1 MLNKLVFTGKTIVD
15 SQLFGGVK
23 YSHSCNADT
32 DLTVGTTA
40 CAEVSFTTNAL
51 QPDSLNSSFTYNV
64 KFNGNSNYNTV
75 GVFNIKEVT
84 KSTHGKYDVKAY
96 DNISKFD
103 IIVDSWIDSL
113 TFPIT
118 LKDMFT
124 SLCTYCGCT
133 AGSTTFT
140 NYSMKVNDNFTGI
153 NITGR
158 TVLGYIAQCAGGFAK
173 ANANG
178 SIAITKFTT
187 SSTTLDRTKYKSF
200 WYADY
205 NAPVIDKVWVGQED
219 GDTGVTSGTG
229 NNVLNIESN
238 PLLFAN
244 SASEIQTYVNN
255 IYNVVKAYNYT
266 PCKIELIKD
275 FGIDAGSIITVNG
288 ITTMIMSKSW
298 DNSGVRMESTG
309 NATREIASSQNSEI
323 LALRGKTN
331 VLTRTLEETT
341 NKMTSIE
348 TNVNAEINGVKTEL
362 TTVKTDV
369 SEVKQTANSLSST
382 VSSVQQD
389 LNDYKSGTDTKLSN
403 MESKIEQQADS
414 ITTTVTNNVN
424 TYVDGK
430 FTGVNQEITQIKQD
444 ATSLTSTVQGLSGDV
459 NTVKQSLEGV
469 VYSSSL
475 ADGTTTINGG
485 CIKTGTI
492 SADRINMT
500 GAISWGDLDSNL
512 QTTINDAGGSGGLTE
527 EEVTTLITDQ
537 LVSSPTIAGGK
548 FTDLNKKNYI
558 KMGSSSDNSVGYLN
572 HYFTPYSTSDPICVM
587 GYQKGTLPNWV
598 LAPYNVPVLS
608 FARQSSTSGLTAA
621 MGNWDFSSATVTGLN
636 LSGEVTV
643 KAVWGA

>member
-1 MLNKLVFTGKTIVD
+1 MLNKLIFTGKTIVD

-51 QPDSLNSSFTYNV
+51 QPDSLNSSFTYYA
-64 KFNGNSNYNTV
+64 KFNGNTTYTTV
-75 GVFNIKEVT
+75 GVFNIKEIT
-84 KSTHGKYDVKAY
+84 KSTHGKYEVKAY

-118 LKDMFT
+118 LGNMFN

-133 AGSTTFT
+133 AYSTSFT
-140 NYSMKVNDNFTGI
+140 NSTMKVNDNFTGI

-158 TVLGYIAQCAGGFAK
+158 AVLGYIAQCAGGFAK
-173 ANANG
+173 AYTNG
-178 SIAITKFTT
+178 KIQITKFTT
-187 SSTTLDRTKYKSF
+187 KSITLDNTKYKTF

-205 NAPVIDKVWVGQED
+205 SAPVIDKVWVGQED

-229 NNVLNIESN
+229 NNVLSIESN
-238 PLLFAN
+238 PLLFADST
-244 SASEIQTYVNN
+244 SAIQPYVNT
-255 IYNVVKAYNYT
+255 IFNVVKTYNYT
-266 PCKIELIKD
+266 PCKIDLIKD
-275 FGIDAGSIITVNG
+275 FGINVGDIITVNG
-288 ITTMIMSKSW
+288 ITTMIMNKSW
-298 DNSGVRMESTG
+298 DSSGVKMESTG

-348 TNVNAEINGVKTEL
+348 TDMG
-362 TTVKTDV
+362 TVKSDV
-369 SEVKQTANSLSST
+369 SEVKQTASSLTST

-389 LNDYKSGTDTKLSN
+389 LSSYKNKTDQKISSV
-403 MESKIEQQADS
+403 ESKIDQQADS

-444 ATSLTSTVQGLSGDV
+444 ATSISSTVQGLSGDV
-459 NTVKQSLEGV
+459 NEVKQSLNGV

-492 SADRINMT
+492 NADRINMT
-500 GAISWGDLDSNL
+500 GAISWGDLDNNL
-512 QTTINDAGGSGGLTE
+512 QTTINNAGGSGGLDE
-527 EEVTTLITDQ
+527 NEVNTLITDK
-537 LVSSPTIAGGK
+537 LVASPTIAGGK
-548 FTDLNKKNYI
+548 FADLNQKNYL
-558 KMGSSSDNSVGYLN
+558 KMGSSSNNSVGYLN
-572 HYFTPYSTSDPICVM
+572 HYFTPYSTSEPVCVM
-587 GYQKGTLPNWV
+587 GYQRGNLPNWI
-598 LAPYNVPVLS
+598 LAPYNVPILG
-608 FARQSSTSGLTAA
+608 FARQSSTAGVTAP
-621 MGNWDFSSATVTGLN
+621 MGTWDFSGTTVKGLN

>member
-1 MLNKLVFTGKTIVD
+1 MLNKLIFTGKTIVD

-51 QPDSLNSSFTYNV
+51 QPDSLNSSFTYYA
-64 KFNGNSNYNTV
+64 KFNGNTTYTTV
-75 GVFNIKEVT
+75 GVFNIKEIT
-84 KSTHGKYDVKAY
+84 KSTHGKYEVKAY

-118 LKDMFT
+118 LGDMFN

-133 AGSTTFT
+133 AYSTSFT
-140 NYSMKVNDNFTGI
+140 NSTMKVNDNFTGI

-158 TVLGYIAQCAGGFAK
+158 AVLGYIAQCAGGFAK
-173 ANANG
+173 AYTNG
-178 SIAITKFTT
+178 KIQITKFTT
-187 SSTTLDRTKYKSF
+187 KSITLDNTKYKTF

-205 NAPVIDKVWVGQED
+205 SAPVIDKVWVGQED

-229 NNVLNIESN
+229 KNVLNIESN
-238 PLLFAN
+238 PLLFADST
-244 SASEIQTYVNN
+244 SAIQPYVNT
-255 IYNVVKAYNYT
+255 IFNVVKTYNYT
-266 PCKIELIKD
+266 PCKIDLIKD
-275 FGIDAGSIITVNG
+275 FGINVGDIITVNG

-298 DNSGVRMESTG
+298 DSSGVKMESTG

-348 TNVNAEINGVKTEL
+348 TDMG
-362 TTVKTDV
+362 TVKSDV
-369 SEVKQTANSLSST
+369 SEVKQTASSLTST

-389 LNDYKSGTDTKLSN
+389 LSSYKNKTDQKISSV
-403 MESKIEQQADS
+403 ESKIDQQADS

-444 ATSLTSTVQGLSGDV
+444 ATSISSTVQGLSGDV
-459 NTVKQSLEGV
+459 NEVKQSLNGV

-492 SADRINMT
+492 NAERINMT
-500 GAISWGDLDSNL
+500 GAISWGDLDNNL
-512 QTTINDAGGSGGLTE
+512 QTTINNAGGSGGLDE
-527 EEVTTLITDQ
+527 SEVNTLITDK
-537 LVSSPTIAGGK
+537 LVASPTIAGGK
-548 FTDLNKKNYI
+548 FADLNQKNYL
-558 KMGSSSDNSVGYLN
+558 KMGSSSNNSVGYLN
-572 HYFTPYSTSDPICVM
+572 HYFTPYSTSEPVCVM
-587 GYQKGTLPNWV
+587 GYQRGNLPNWI
-598 LAPYNVPVLS
+598 LAPYNVPILG
-608 FARQSSTSGLTAA
+608 FARQSSTAGVTAP
-621 MGNWDFSSATVTGLN
+621 MGTWDFSGTTVKGLN

>member
-51 QPDSLNSSFTYNV
+51 QNDSLNTSFTYQV
-64 KFNGNSNYNTV
+64 KFNGNSTYTTV

-84 KSTHGKYDVKAY
+84 KSTHGKYEVKAY

-118 LKDMFT
+118 LKDMFI

-133 AGSTTFT
+133 AGTTVFT
-140 NYSMKVNDNFTGI
+140 NYLMEVNNNFTGT

-158 TVLGYIAQCAGGFAK
+158 TVLGYIAQCAAGFIK
-173 ANANG
+173 ANYDG
-178 SIAITKFTT
+178 KIYISRFST
-187 SSTTLDRTKYKSF
+187 SSKTLDNTMYKSF

-205 NAPVIDKVWVGQED
+205 SAPVIDKVWVGQED
-219 GDTGVTSGTG
+219 GDVGVTSGTG
-229 NNVLNIESN
+229 SNVLNIESN
-238 PLLFAN
+238 PLLFTD
-244 SASEIQTYVNN
+244 SASEIQTYVNA
-255 IYNVVKAYNYT
+255 IYRMVNAYNYT
-266 PCKIELIKD
+266 PCKLELIKD
-275 FGIDAGSIITVNG
+275 FNINVGDIITVNG
-288 ITTMIMSKSW
+288 ITTMIMNKSW
-298 DNSGVRMESTG
+298 DNTGVKLESTG

-348 TNVNAEINGVKTEL
+348 TNVNAEINGVKTEM
-362 TTVKTDV
+362 TTVKSDV
-369 SEVKQTANSLSST
+369 SEVKQTANSLTST

-389 LNDYKSGTDTKLSN
+389 LSSYKNKTDQKISSV
-403 MESKIEQQADS
+403 ESKVEQQADS

-424 TYVDGK
+424 NYVDGK
-430 FTGVNQEITQIKQD
+430 FTGVNQEITQIKQN
-444 ATSLTSTVQGLSGDV
+444 ATSISSTVQGLSGDV
-459 NTVKQSLEGV
+459 NEVKQSLEGV

-492 SADRINMT
+492 NADRINMT
-500 GAISWGDLDSNL
+500 GAISWGDLDNNL
-512 QTTINDAGGSGGLTE
+512 QSTINEAGGSGGLDE
-527 EEVTTLITDQ
+527 SEVNTLITDK
-537 LVSSPTIAGGK
+537 LVSSPNIQGANYWSEDRNTHMDLLDATSVSSGIGGGIEVTGGSTQIFK
-548 FTDLNKKNYI
+548 AWRSATLNVTL
-558 KMGSSSDNSVGYLN
+558 SSYGTNFLQI
-572 HYFTPYSTSDPICVM
+572 TS
-587 GYQKGTLPNWV
+587 KGD
-598 LAPYNVPVLS
+598 
-608 FARQSSTSGLTAA
+608 ARPLGD
-621 MGNWDFSSATVTGLN
+621 WDFSSATVTGLDGLGGN
-636 LSGEVTV
+636 ITV

>member
-1 MLNKLVFTGKTIVD
+1 MLNKLIFTGKTIVD

-51 QPDSLNSSFTYNV
+51 QPDSLNSSFTYYA
-64 KFNGNSNYNTV
+64 KFNGNTTYTTV
-75 GVFNIKEVT
+75 GVFNIKEIT
-84 KSTHGKYDVKAY
+84 KSTHGKYEVKAY

-118 LKDMFT
+118 LGNMFN

-133 AGSTTFT
+133 AYSTSFT
-140 NYSMKVNDNFTGI
+140 NSTMKVNDNFTGI

-158 TVLGYIAQCAGGFAK
+158 AVLGYIAQCAGGFAK
-173 ANANG
+173 AYTNG
-178 SIAITKFTT
+178 KIQITKFTT
-187 SSTTLDRTKYKSF
+187 KSITLDNTKYKTF

-205 NAPVIDKVWVGQED
+205 SAPVIDKVWVGQED
-219 GDTGVTSGTG
+219 GDVGVTSGTG

-238 PLLFAN
+238 PLLFADST
-244 SASEIQTYVNN
+244 SAIQPYVNT
-255 IYNVVKAYNYT
+255 IFNVVKTYNYT
-266 PCKIELIKD
+266 PCKIDLIKD
-275 FGIDAGSIITVNG
+275 FGINVGDIITVNG
-288 ITTMIMSKSW
+288 ITTMIMNKSW
-298 DNSGVRMESTG
+298 DSSGVKMESTG

-348 TNVNAEINGVKTEL
+348 TDMG
-362 TTVKTDV
+362 TVKSDV
-369 SEVKQTANSLSST
+369 SEVKQTASSLTST

-389 LNDYKSGTDTKLSN
+389 LSSYKNKTDQKISSV
-403 MESKIEQQADS
+403 ESKVDQQADS

-444 ATSLTSTVQGLSGDV
+444 ATSISSTVQGLSGDV
-459 NTVKQSLEGV
+459 NEVKQSLNGV

-492 SADRINMT
+492 NADRINMT
-500 GAISWGDLDSNL
+500 GAISWGDLDNNL
-512 QTTINDAGGSGGLTE
+512 QTTINEAGGSGGLDE
-527 EEVTTLITDQ
+527 NEVNTLITDE
-537 LVSSPTIAGGK
+537 LVASPTIAGGK
-548 FTDLNKKNYI
+548 FADLNQKNYL
-558 KMGSSSDNSVGYLN
+558 KMGSSSNNSVGYLN
-572 HYFTPYSTSDPICVM
+572 HYFTPYSTSEPVCVM
-587 GYQKGTLPNWV
+587 GYQRGNLPNWI
-598 LAPYNVPVLS
+598 LAPYNVPILG
-608 FARQSSTSGLTAA
+608 FARQSSTAGVTAP
-621 MGNWDFSSATVTGLN
+621 MGTWDFSGTTVKGLN

>member
-1 MLNKLVFTGKTIVD
+1 MLNKLIFTEKTIVD

-51 QPDSLNSSFTYNV
+51 QPDSLNTSFTYNV

-75 GVFNIKEVT
+75 GVFNINEVT

-187 SSTTLDRTKYKSF
+187 SSTTLDRTKYKTF

-205 NAPVIDKVWVGQED
+205 SAPVIDKVWVGQED
-219 GDTGVTSGTG
+219 GDIGVTSGTG
-229 NNVLNIESN
+229 SNVLNIESN

-275 FGIDAGSIITVNG
+275 FGIDVGSIITVNG

-298 DNSGVRMESTG
+298 DNSGVNMESTG
-309 NATREIASSQNSEI
+309 NATREINSSQNSEI

-348 TNVNAEINGVKTEL
+348 TDMG
-362 TTVKTDV
+362 TVKSDV
-369 SEVKQTANSLSST
+369 SEVKQTANSLTST

-389 LNDYKSGTDTKLSN
+389 LNSYKNKTDQKISSV
-403 MESKIEQQADS
+403 ESKVDQQADS

-424 TYVDGK
+424 SYVDGK

-444 ATSLTSTVQGLSGDV
+444 TTSITSTVQGLSGDV
-459 NTVKQSLEGV
+459 NEVKQSLNGV

-500 GAISWGDLDSNL
+500 GAITWSDLSTSVKN
-512 QTTINDAGGSGGLTE
+512 TINNAGGLDES
-527 EEVTTLITDQ
+527 EVTTLITDQ
-537 LVSSPTIAGGK
+537 LVSSPNIQGANYWSEDRNTHMDLLDATSVSSGIGGGIEVTGGSTQIFKAWRSATLNVTLSSYGTDFLQIAS
-548 FTDLNKKNYI
+548 T
-558 KMGSSSDNSVGYLN
+558 GSVRPLGD
-572 HYFTPYSTSDPICVM
+572 
-587 GYQKGTLPNWV
+587 
-598 LAPYNVPVLS
+598 
-608 FARQSSTSGLTAA
+608 
-621 MGNWDFSSATVTGLN
+621 WDFSSATVTGLN

>member
-51 QPDSLNSSFTYNV
+51 QPDSLNSSFTYQV
-64 KFNGNSNYNTV
+64 KFNGNSTYTTA

-118 LKDMFT
+118 LKDMFS

-133 AGSTTFT
+133 AYSTSFT
-140 NYSMKVNDNFTGI
+140 NSTMKVNDNFTGI

-158 TVLGYIAQCAGGFAK
+158 AVLGYIAQCAGGFAK

-205 NAPVIDKVWVGQED
+205 KAPVIDKVWVGQED
-219 GDTGVTSGTG
+219 GDVGVTSGTG
-229 NNVLNIESN
+229 SNVLNIESN
-238 PLLFAN
+238 PLLFTDKT
-244 SASEIQTYVNN
+244 SAIQPYVNT
-255 IYNVVKAYNYT
+255 IFNVVKAYNYT

-275 FGIDAGSIITVNG
+275 FGINVGSIITVNG
-288 ITTMIMSKSW
+288 ITTMIMNKSW
-298 DNSGVRMESTG
+298 DNTGVKLESTG

-348 TNVNAEINGVKTEL
+348 TDMG
-362 TTVKTDV
+362 TVKSDV
-369 SEVKQTANSLSST
+369 SEVKQTASSLTST

-389 LNDYKSGTDTKLSN
+389 LNSYKNKTDQKISSV
-403 MESKIEQQADS
+403 ESKIDQQADS

-444 ATSLTSTVQGLSGDV
+444 ATSISSTVQGLSGDV
-459 NTVKQSLEGV
+459 NTVKQSLNGV

-492 SADRINMT
+492 NADRINMT

-512 QTTINDAGGSGGLTE
+512 QTTINEAGGSGGLDE
-527 EEVTTLITDQ
+527 SEVNTLITDK
-537 LVSSPTIAGGK
+537 LVASPTIAGGK
-548 FTDLNKKNYI
+548 FADLNQKNYL
-558 KMGSSSDNSVGYLN
+558 KMGSSSNNSVGYLN
-572 HYFTPYSTSDPICVM
+572 HYFTPYSTSEPVCVM
-587 GYQKGTLPNWV
+587 GYQRGNLPNWI
-598 LAPYNVPVLS
+598 LAPYNVPILG
-608 FARQSSTSGLTAA
+608 FARQSSTAGTTAP
-621 MGNWDFSSATVTGLN
+621 MGTWDFSGATVKGLN
-636 LSGEVTV
+636 TSGEITV

>member
-32 DLTVGTTA
+32 DLSVGTTA

-51 QPDSLNSSFTYNV
+51 QPDSLNSSFTYYA
-64 KFNGNSNYNTV
+64 KFNGNTTYTTV
-75 GVFNIKEVT
+75 GVFNIKEIT
-84 KSTHGKYDVKAY
+84 KSTHGKYEVKAY

-118 LKDMFT
+118 LGNMFS

-133 AGSTTFT
+133 AYSTSFT
-140 NYSMKVNDNFTGI
+140 NSSMKVKDNFTGI

-158 TVLGYIAQCAGGFAK
+158 AVLGYIAQCAGGFAK
-173 ANANG
+173 AYNNG
-178 SIAITKFTT
+178 KIQITKFTT
-187 SSTTLDRTKYKSF
+187 KSITLDNTKYKTF

-205 NAPVIDKVWVGQED
+205 SAPVIDKVWVGQED

-229 NNVLNIESN
+229 NNVLSIESN
-238 PLLFAN
+238 PLLFADST
-244 SASEIQTYVNN
+244 SAIQPYVNT
-255 IYNVVKAYNYT
+255 IFNVVKTYNYT
-266 PCKIELIKD
+266 PCKIDLIKD
-275 FGIDAGSIITVNG
+275 FGINVGDIITVNG

-298 DNSGVRMESTG
+298 DSSGVKMESTG

-348 TNVNAEINGVKTEL
+348 TDMG
-362 TTVKTDV
+362 TVKSDV
-369 SEVKQTANSLSST
+369 SEVKQTASSLTST

-389 LNDYKSGTDTKLSN
+389 LSSYKNKTDQKISSV
-403 MESKIEQQADS
+403 ESKIDQQADS

-444 ATSLTSTVQGLSGDV
+444 ATSISSTVQGLSGDV
-459 NTVKQSLEGV
+459 NEVKQSLNGV

-492 SADRINMT
+492 NAERINMT

-512 QTTINDAGGSGGLTE
+512 QTTINNAGGSGGLDE
-527 EEVTTLITDQ
+527 NEVNTLITDK
-537 LVSSPTIAGGK
+537 LVASPTIAGGK
-548 FTDLNKKNYI
+548 FADLNQKNYL
-558 KMGSSSDNSVGYLN
+558 KMGSSSNNSVGYLN
-572 HYFTPYSTSDPICVM
+572 HYFTPYSTSEPVCVM
-587 GYQKGTLPNWV
+587 GYQRGNLPNWI
-598 LAPYNVPVLS
+598 LAPYNVPILG
-608 FARQSSTSGLTAA
+608 FARQSSTAGVTAP
-621 MGNWDFSSATVTGLN
+621 MGTWDFSGTTVKGLN

>member
-1 MLNKLVFTGKTIVD
+1 MLNKLIFTGKTIVD

-51 QPDSLNSSFTYNV
+51 QPDSLNSSFTYYA
-64 KFNGNSNYNTV
+64 KFNGNTTYTTV
-75 GVFNIKEVT
+75 GVFNIKEIT
-84 KSTHGKYDVKAY
+84 KSTHGKYEVKAY

-103 IIVDSWIDSL
+103 IIVDSWINSL

-118 LKDMFT
+118 LGNMFN

-133 AGSTTFT
+133 AYSTSFT
-140 NYSMKVNDNFTGI
+140 NSSMKVKDNFTGI

-158 TVLGYIAQCAGGFAK
+158 AVLGYIAQCAGGFAK
-173 ANANG
+173 AYNNG
-178 SIAITKFTT
+178 KIQITKFTT
-187 SSTTLDRTKYKSF
+187 KSITLDNTKYKTF

-205 NAPVIDKVWVGQED
+205 SAPVIDKVWVGQED

-229 NNVLNIESN
+229 SNVLNIESN
-238 PLLFAN
+238 PLLFADST
-244 SASEIQTYVNN
+244 SAIQPYVNT
-255 IYNVVKAYNYT
+255 IFNVVKTYNYT
-266 PCKIELIKD
+266 PCKIDLIKD
-275 FGIDAGSIITVNG
+275 FGINVGDIITVNG

-298 DNSGVRMESTG
+298 DSSGVKMESTG

-348 TNVNAEINGVKTEL
+348 TDMG
-362 TTVKTDV
+362 TVKSDV
-369 SEVKQTANSLSST
+369 SEVKQTASSLTST

-389 LNDYKSGTDTKLSN
+389 LNSYKNKTDQKISSV
-403 MESKIEQQADS
+403 ESKIDQQADS

-444 ATSLTSTVQGLSGDV
+444 ATSISSTVQGLSGDV

-527 EEVTTLITDQ
+527 EEVTTLITD
-537 LVSSPTIAGGK
+537 
-548 FTDLNKKNYI
+548 
-558 KMGSSSDNSVGYLN
+558 
-572 HYFTPYSTSDPICVM
+572 
-587 GYQKGTLPNWV
+587 
-598 LAPYNVPVLS
+598 
-608 FARQSSTSGLTAA
+608 
-621 MGNWDFSSATVTGLN
+621 
-636 LSGEVTV
+636 
-643 KAVWGA
+643 

>member
-1 MLNKLVFTGKTIVD
+1 MLNKLIFTGKTIVD

-51 QPDSLNSSFTYNV
+51 QPDSLNSSFTYYA
-64 KFNGNSNYNTV
+64 KFNGNTTYTTV
-75 GVFNIKEVT
+75 GVFNIKEIT
-84 KSTHGKYDVKAY
+84 KSTHGKYEVKAY

-118 LKDMFT
+118 LGNMFN

-133 AGSTTFT
+133 AYSTSFT
-140 NYSMKVNDNFTGI
+140 NSTMKVNDNFTGI

-158 TVLGYIAQCAGGFAK
+158 AVLGYIAQCAGGFAK
-173 ANANG
+173 AYTNG
-178 SIAITKFTT
+178 KIQITKFTT
-187 SSTTLDRTKYKSF
+187 KSITLDNTKYKTF

-205 NAPVIDKVWVGQED
+205 SAPVIDKVWVGQED

-229 NNVLNIESN
+229 NNVLSIESN
-238 PLLFAN
+238 PLLFADST
-244 SASEIQTYVNN
+244 SAIQPYVNT
-255 IYNVVKAYNYT
+255 IFNVVKTYNYT
-266 PCKIELIKD
+266 PCKIDLIKD
-275 FGIDAGSIITVNG
+275 FGINVGDIITVNG

-298 DNSGVRMESTG
+298 DSSGVKMESTG

-348 TNVNAEINGVKTEL
+348 TDMG
-362 TTVKTDV
+362 TVKSDV
-369 SEVKQTANSLSST
+369 SEVKQTASSLTST

-389 LNDYKSGTDTKLSN
+389 LSSYKNKTDQKISSV
-403 MESKIEQQADS
+403 ESKIDQQADS

-444 ATSLTSTVQGLSGDV
+444 ATSISSTVQGLSGDV
-459 NTVKQSLEGV
+459 NEVKQSLNGV

-492 SADRINMT
+492 NADRINMT
-500 GAISWGDLDSNL
+500 GAISWGDLDNNL
-512 QTTINDAGGSGGLTE
+512 QTTINEAGGSGGLDE
-527 EEVTTLITDQ
+527 NEVNTLITDK
-537 LVSSPTIAGGK
+537 LVASPTIAGGK
-548 FTDLNKKNYI
+548 FADLNQKNYL
-558 KMGSSSDNSVGYLN
+558 KMGSSSNNSVGYLN
-572 HYFTPYSTSDPICVM
+572 HYFTPYSTSEPVCVM
-587 GYQKGTLPNWV
+587 GYQKGNLPNWI
-598 LAPYNVPVLS
+598 LAPYNVPILG
-608 FARQSSTSGLTAA
+608 FARQSSTAGVTAP
-621 MGNWDFSSATVTGLN
+621 MGTWDFSGTTVKGLN

>member
-32 DLTVGTTA
+32 DLSVGTTA

-51 QPDSLNSSFTYNV
+51 QPDSLNSSFTYYA
-64 KFNGNSNYNTV
+64 KFNGNTTYTTV
-75 GVFNIKEVT
+75 GVFNIKEIT
-84 KSTHGKYDVKAY
+84 KSTHGKYEVKAY

-118 LKDMFT
+118 LGNMFN

-133 AGSTTFT
+133 AYSTSFT
-140 NYSMKVNDNFTGI
+140 NSTMKVNDNFTGI

-158 TVLGYIAQCAGGFAK
+158 AVLGYIAQCAGGFAK
-173 ANANG
+173 AYNNG
-178 SIAITKFTT
+178 KIQITKFTT
-187 SSTTLDRTKYKSF
+187 KSITLDNTKYKTF

-205 NAPVIDKVWVGQED
+205 SAPVIDKVWVGQED

-229 NNVLNIESN
+229 NNVLSIESN
-238 PLLFAN
+238 PLLFTDST
-244 SASEIQTYVNN
+244 SAIQPYVNT
-255 IYNVVKAYNYT
+255 IFNVVKTYNYT
-266 PCKIELIKD
+266 PCKIDLIKD
-275 FGIDAGSIITVNG
+275 FGINVGDIITVNG
-288 ITTMIMSKSW
+288 ITTMIMNKSW
-298 DNSGVRMESTG
+298 DNTGVKLESTG

-348 TNVNAEINGVKTEL
+348 TDMG
-362 TTVKTDV
+362 TVKSDV
-369 SEVKQTANSLSST
+369 SEVKQTASSLTST

-389 LNDYKSGTDTKLSN
+389 LSSYKNKTDQKISSV
-403 MESKIEQQADS
+403 ESKIDQQADS

-444 ATSLTSTVQGLSGDV
+444 ATSISSTVQGLSGDV
-459 NTVKQSLEGV
+459 NEVKQSLNGV

-492 SADRINMT
+492 NAERINMT
-500 GAISWGDLDSNL
+500 GAISWGDLDNNL
-512 QTTINDAGGSGGLTE
+512 QTTINNAGGSGGLDE
-527 EEVTTLITDQ
+527 NEVNTLITDK
-537 LVSSPTIAGGK
+537 LVASPTIAGGK
-548 FTDLNKKNYI
+548 FADLNQKNYL
-558 KMGSSSDNSVGYLN
+558 KMGSSSNNSVGYLN
-572 HYFTPYSTSDPICVM
+572 HYFTPYSTSEPVCVM
-587 GYQKGTLPNWV
+587 GYQKGNLPNWI
-598 LAPYNVPVLS
+598 LAPYNVPILG
-608 FARQSSTSGLTAA
+608 FARQSSTAGVTAP
-621 MGNWDFSSATVTGLN
+621 MGTWDFSGTTVKGLN

>member
-51 QPDSLNSSFTYNV
+51 QPDSLNSSFTYQV
-64 KFNGNSNYNTV
+64 KFNGNSTYTTA

-118 LKDMFT
+118 LKDMFS

-133 AGSTTFT
+133 AYSTSFT
-140 NYSMKVNDNFTGI
+140 NSTMKVNDNFTGI

-158 TVLGYIAQCAGGFAK
+158 AVLGYIAQCAGGFAK

-205 NAPVIDKVWVGQED
+205 KAPVIDKVWVGQED
-219 GDTGVTSGTG
+219 GDVGVTSGTG
-229 NNVLNIESN
+229 SNVLNIESN
-238 PLLFAN
+238 PLLFTDKT
-244 SASEIQTYVNN
+244 SAIQPYVNT
-255 IYNVVKAYNYT
+255 IFNVVKAYNYT

-275 FGIDAGSIITVNG
+275 FGINVGSIITVNG
-288 ITTMIMSKSW
+288 ITTMIMNKSW
-298 DNSGVRMESTG
+298 DSTGVKLESTG

-348 TNVNAEINGVKTEL
+348 TDMG
-362 TTVKTDV
+362 TVKSDV
-369 SEVKQTANSLSST
+369 SEVKQTASSLTST

-389 LNDYKSGTDTKLSN
+389 LNSYKNKTDQKISSV
-403 MESKIEQQADS
+403 ESKIDQQADS

-459 NTVKQSLEGV
+459 NTVKQSLNGV

-492 SADRINMT
+492 NADRINMT
-500 GAISWGDLDSNL
+500 GAISWGDLDNNL
-512 QTTINDAGGSGGLTE
+512 QTTINEAGGSGGLDE
-527 EEVTTLITDQ
+527 SEVNTLITDK
-537 LVSSPTIAGGK
+537 LVASPTIAGGK
-548 FTDLNKKNYI
+548 FADLNQKNYL
-558 KMGSSSDNSVGYLN
+558 KMGSSSNNSVGYLN
-572 HYFTPYSTSDPICVM
+572 HYFTPYSTSEPVCVM
-587 GYQKGTLPNWV
+587 GYQRGNLPNWI
-598 LAPYNVPVLS
+598 LAPYNVPILG
-608 FARQSSTSGLTAA
+608 FARQSSTAGTTAP
-621 MGNWDFSSATVTGLN
+621 MGTWDFSGATVKGLN
-636 LSGEVTV
+636 TSGEITV

>member
-32 DLTVGTTA
+32 DLSVGTTA

-51 QPDSLNSSFTYNV
+51 QPDSLNSSFTYYV
-64 KFNGNSNYNTV
+64 KFNGNTTYTTV
-75 GVFNIKEVT
+75 GVFNIKEIT
-84 KSTHGKYDVKAY
+84 KSTHGKYEVKAY

-118 LKDMFT
+118 LGNMFS

-133 AGSTTFT
+133 AYSTSFT
-140 NYSMKVNDNFTGI
+140 NSSMKVKDNFTGI

-158 TVLGYIAQCAGGFAK
+158 AVLGYIAQCAGGFAK
-173 ANANG
+173 AYNNG
-178 SIAITKFTT
+178 KIQITKFTT
-187 SSTTLDRTKYKSF
+187 KSITLDNTKYKTF

-205 NAPVIDKVWVGQED
+205 SAPVIDKVWVGQED

-229 NNVLNIESN
+229 NNVLSIESN
-238 PLLFAN
+238 PLLFADST
-244 SASEIQTYVNN
+244 SAIQPYVNT
-255 IYNVVKAYNYT
+255 IFNVVKTYNYT
-266 PCKIELIKD
+266 PCKIDLIKD
-275 FGIDAGSIITVNG
+275 FGINVGDIITVNG

-298 DNSGVRMESTG
+298 DSSGVKMESTG

-348 TNVNAEINGVKTEL
+348 TDMG
-362 TTVKTDV
+362 TVKSDV
-369 SEVKQTANSLSST
+369 SEVKQTASSLTST

-389 LNDYKSGTDTKLSN
+389 LSSYKNKTDQKISSV
-403 MESKIEQQADS
+403 ESKIDQQADS

-444 ATSLTSTVQGLSGDV
+444 ATSISSTVQGLSGDV
-459 NTVKQSLEGV
+459 NEVKQSLNGV

-492 SADRINMT
+492 NAERINMT

-512 QTTINDAGGSGGLTE
+512 QTTINNAGGSGGLDE
-527 EEVTTLITDQ
+527 NEVNTLITDK
-537 LVSSPTIAGGK
+537 LVASPTIAGGK
-548 FTDLNKKNYI
+548 FADLNQKNYL
-558 KMGSSSDNSVGYLN
+558 KMGSSSNNSVGYLN
-572 HYFTPYSTSDPICVM
+572 HYFTPYSTSEPVCVM
-587 GYQKGTLPNWV
+587 GYQRGNLPNWI
-598 LAPYNVPVLS
+598 LAPYNVPILG
-608 FARQSSTSGLTAA
+608 FARQSSTAGVTAP
-621 MGNWDFSSATVTGLN
+621 MGTWDFSGTTVKGLN

>member
-32 DLTVGTTA
+32 DLSVGTTA

-51 QPDSLNSSFTYNV
+51 QPDSLNSSFTYYA
-64 KFNGNSNYNTV
+64 KFNGNTTYTTV
-75 GVFNIKEVT
+75 GVFNIKEIT
-84 KSTHGKYDVKAY
+84 KSTHGKYEVKAY

-118 LKDMFT
+118 LGNMFN

-133 AGSTTFT
+133 AYSTSFT
-140 NYSMKVNDNFTGI
+140 NSTMKVNDNFTGI

-158 TVLGYIAQCAGGFAK
+158 AVLGYIAQCAGGFAK
-173 ANANG
+173 AYTNG
-178 SIAITKFTT
+178 KIQITKFTT
-187 SSTTLDRTKYKSF
+187 KSITLDNTKYKTF

-205 NAPVIDKVWVGQED
+205 SAPVIDKVWVGQED

-229 NNVLNIESN
+229 NNVLSIESN
-238 PLLFAN
+238 PLLFTDST
-244 SASEIQTYVNN
+244 SAIQPYVNT
-255 IYNVVKAYNYT
+255 IFNVVKTYNYT
-266 PCKIELIKD
+266 PCKIDLIKD
-275 FGIDAGSIITVNG
+275 FGINVGDIITVNG
-288 ITTMIMSKSW
+288 ITTMIMNKSW
-298 DNSGVRMESTG
+298 DNTGVKLESTG

-348 TNVNAEINGVKTEL
+348 TDMG
-362 TTVKTDV
+362 TVKSDV
-369 SEVKQTANSLSST
+369 SEVKQTASSLTST

-389 LNDYKSGTDTKLSN
+389 LSSYKNKTDQKISSV
-403 MESKIEQQADS
+403 ESKIDQQADS

-444 ATSLTSTVQGLSGDV
+444 ATSISSTVQGLSGDV
-459 NTVKQSLEGV
+459 NEVKQSLNGV

-492 SADRINMT
+492 NAERINMT
-500 GAISWGDLDSNL
+500 GAISWGDLDNNL
-512 QTTINDAGGSGGLTE
+512 QTTINNAGGSGGLDE
-527 EEVTTLITDQ
+527 NEVNTLITDK
-537 LVSSPTIAGGK
+537 LVASPTIAGGK
-548 FTDLNKKNYI
+548 FADLNQKNYL
-558 KMGSSSDNSVGYLN
+558 KMGSSSNNSVGYLN
-572 HYFTPYSTSDPICVM
+572 HYFTPYSTSEPVCVM
-587 GYQKGTLPNWV
+587 GYQRGNLPNWI
-598 LAPYNVPVLS
+598 LAPYNVPILG
-608 FARQSSTSGLTAA
+608 FARQSSTAGVTAP
-621 MGNWDFSSATVTGLN
+621 MGTWDFSGTTVKGLN

>member
-1 MLNKLVFTGKTIVD
+1 MKNKLIFTDKTIED
-15 SQLFGGVK
+15 KNLFGGVK

-51 QPDSLNSSFTYNV
+51 QPDSLNSSFTYKV
-64 KFNGNSNYNTV
+64 VFNGNYYYTTA
-75 GVFNIKEVT
+75 GVFNIKEIT
-84 KSTHGKYDVKAY
+84 KNTHGKYEVKAY

-173 ANANG
+173 ALPSG
-178 SIAITKFTT
+178 GIYIAKFTT
-187 SSTTLDRTKYKSF
+187 SSKTLDNTKYKTF

-205 NAPVIDKVWVGQED
+205 SAPVIDKVWVGQED
-219 GDTGVTSGTG
+219 GDVGVTSGTG
-229 NNVLNIESN
+229 SNVLNIESN
-238 PLLFAN
+238 PLLFTD

-255 IYNVVKAYNYT
+255 IYNNVHAYNYT
-266 PCKIELIKD
+266 PCKIDLIED
-275 FGIDAGSIITVNG
+275 FGINVGDIITVNG
-288 ITTMIMSKSW
+288 ITTMIMNKSW
-298 DNSGVRMESTG
+298 DSTGVKLESTG

-348 TNVNAEINGVKTEL
+348 TDMG
-362 TTVKTDV
+362 TVKSDV
-369 SEVKQTANSLSST
+369 SEVKQTANSLTST

-389 LNDYKSGTDTKLSN
+389 LSSYKNKTDQKISSV
-403 MESKIEQQADS
+403 ESKIDQQADS

-444 ATSLTSTVQGLSGDV
+444 ATSISSTVQGLSGDV
-459 NTVKQSLEGV
+459 NEVKQSLNGV

-492 SADRINMT
+492 SAERINMT

-512 QTTINDAGGSGGLTE
+512 QTTINEAGGSGGLDE
-527 EEVTTLITDQ
+527 SEVNTLITDK
-537 LVSSPTIAGGK
+537 LVASPTIAGGK
-548 FTDLNKKNYI
+548 FADLNQKNYL
-558 KMGSSSDNSVGYLN
+558 KMGASSNNSVGYLN
-572 HYFTPYSTSDPICVM
+572 HYFTPYSTSEPVCVM
-587 GYQKGTLPNWV
+587 GYQRGNLPNWT
-598 LAPYNVPVLS
+598 LAPYNVPILG
-608 FARQSSTSGLTAA
+608 FARQSSTEGTTAP
-621 MGNWDFSSATVTGLN
+621 MGTWDFSGTTVKGLN
-636 LSGEVTV
+636 LSGDITV

>member
-51 QPDSLNSSFTYNV
+51 QPDSLNSSFTYYV
-64 KFNGNSNYNTV
+64 KFNGNTAYTTV
-75 GVFNIKEVT
+75 GVFNIKEIT
-84 KSTHGKYDVKAY
+84 KSTHGKYEVKAY

-118 LKDMFT
+118 LGDMFS

-133 AGSTTFT
+133 AYSTSFT
-140 NYSMKVNDNFTGI
+140 NSTMKVNDNFTGI

-158 TVLGYIAQCAGGFAK
+158 AVLGYIAQCAGGFAK
-173 ANANG
+173 AYNNG
-178 SIAITKFTT
+178 KIQITKFTT
-187 SSTTLDRTKYKSF
+187 KSITLDNTKYKTF

-205 NAPVIDKVWVGQED
+205 SAPVIDKVWVGQED
-219 GDTGVTSGTG
+219 GDVGVTSGTG
-229 NNVLNIESN
+229 KNVLNIESN
-238 PLLFAN
+238 PLLFAD
-244 SASEIQTYVNN
+244 SASAIQPYVNT
-255 IYNVVKAYNYT
+255 IFNVVKAYNYT
-266 PCKIELIKD
+266 PCKIDLIKD
-275 FGIDAGSIITVNG
+275 FGINVGDIITVNG
-288 ITTMIMSKSW
+288 ITTMIMNKSW
-298 DNSGVRMESTG
+298 DSTGVKLESTG

-348 TNVNAEINGVKTEL
+348 TDMG
-362 TTVKTDV
+362 TVKSDV
-369 SEVKQTANSLSST
+369 SEVKQTASSLTST

-389 LNDYKSGTDTKLSN
+389 LSNYKNKTDQKISSV
-403 MESKIEQQADS
+403 ESKIDQQADS

-444 ATSLTSTVQGLSGDV
+444 ATSISSTVQGLSGDV
-459 NTVKQSLEGV
+459 NEVKQSLNGV

-492 SADRINMT
+492 NADRINMT
-500 GAISWGDLDSNL
+500 GAISWGDLDNNL
-512 QTTINDAGGSGGLTE
+512 QTTINEAGGSGGLDE
-527 EEVTTLITDQ
+527 SEVNTLITDK
-537 LVSSPTIAGGK
+537 LVASPTIAGGK
-548 FTDLNKKNYI
+548 FADLNQKNYL
-558 KMGSSSDNSVGYLN
+558 KMGSSSNNSVGYLN
-572 HYFTPYSTSDPICVM
+572 HYFTPYSTSEPVCVM
-587 GYQKGTLPNWV
+587 GYQRGNLPNWI
-598 LAPYNVPVLS
+598 LAPYNVPVLA
-608 FARQSSTSGLTAA
+608 FARKSSTSGLTAA
-621 MGNWDFSSATVTGLN
+621 MGEWDFSGATVKGLN
-636 LSGEVTV
+636 TSGNITV

>member
-1 MLNKLVFTGKTIVD
+1 MKNKLIFTDKTIED

-51 QPDSLNSSFTYNV
+51 QPDSLNSSFTYKV
-64 KFNGNSNYNTV
+64 VFNGNYYYTTA
-75 GVFNIKEVT
+75 GVFNIKEIT
-84 KSTHGKYDVKAY
+84 KNTHGQYEVKAY

-173 ANANG
+173 ALPSGGIYIANF
-178 SIAITKFTT
+178 STK
-187 SSTTLDRTKYKSF
+187 SVTLDNTKYKTF

-205 NAPVIDKVWVGQED
+205 SAPVIDKVWVGQED
-219 GDTGVTSGTG
+219 GDVGVTSGTG
-229 NNVLNIESN
+229 SNVLNIESN
-238 PLLFAN
+238 PLLFTD
-244 SASEIQTYVNN
+244 SASEIQSYVNN
-255 IYNVVKAYNYT
+255 IYNNVHAYNYT
-266 PCKIELIKD
+266 PCKIDLIED
-275 FGIDAGSIITVNG
+275 FGINVGDIITVNG
-288 ITTMIMSKSW
+288 ITTMIMNKSW
-298 DNSGVRMESTG
+298 DSTGVKLESTG

-348 TNVNAEINGVKTEL
+348 TNVNAEINGVKTEM
-362 TTVKTDV
+362 TTVKSDV
-369 SEVKQTANSLSST
+369 SEVKQTANSLTST

-389 LNDYKSGTDTKLSN
+389 LNSYKNKTDQKISSV
-403 MESKIEQQADS
+403 ESKVEQQADS

-424 TYVDGK
+424 NYVDGK

-444 ATSLTSTVQGLSGDV
+444 ATSISSTVQGLSGDV
-459 NTVKQSLEGV
+459 NEVKQSLDGV

-492 SADRINMT
+492 NADRINMT

-512 QTTINDAGGSGGLTE
+512 KNTINEAGGSGGLTE
-527 EEVTTLITDQ
+527 REVTTLITDQ
-537 LVSSPTIAGGK
+537 LVSSPNIQGADYWSEDRNTHMDLLDATSVSSGIGGGIEVTGGSTQIFK
-548 FTDLNKKNYI
+548 AWRSATLNVTL
-558 KMGSSSDNSVGYLN
+558 SSY
-572 HYFTPYSTSDPICVM
+572 
-587 GYQKGTLPNWV
+587 GTNFLQII
-598 LAPYNVPVLS
+598 S
-608 FARQSSTSGLTAA
+608 RGDARPL
-621 MGNWDFSSATVTGLN
+621 GNWDFSSATVTGLDGLGGN
-636 LSGEVTV
+636 ITV

>member
-51 QPDSLNSSFTYNV
+51 QPDSLNSSFTYYA
-64 KFNGNSNYNTV
+64 KFNGNTTYTTV
-75 GVFNIKEVT
+75 GVFNIKEIT
-84 KSTHGKYDVKAY
+84 KSTHGKYEVKAY

-118 LKDMFT
+118 LGDMFN

-133 AGSTTFT
+133 AYSTSFT
-140 NYSMKVNDNFTGI
+140 NSTMKVNDNFTGI

-158 TVLGYIAQCAGGFAK
+158 AVLGYIAQCAGGFAK
-173 ANANG
+173 AYTNG
-178 SIAITKFTT
+178 KIQITKFTT
-187 SSTTLDRTKYKSF
+187 KSITLDNTKYKTF

-205 NAPVIDKVWVGQED
+205 SAPVIDKVWVGQED
-219 GDTGVTSGTG
+219 GDVGVTSGTG
-229 NNVLNIESN
+229 SNVLNIESN
-238 PLLFAN
+238 PLLFADST
-244 SASEIQTYVNN
+244 SAIQPYVNT
-255 IYNVVKAYNYT
+255 IFNVVKTYNYT
-266 PCKIELIKD
+266 PCKIDLIKD
-275 FGIDAGSIITVNG
+275 FGINVGDIITVNG

-298 DNSGVRMESTG
+298 DSTGVKLESTG

-348 TNVNAEINGVKTEL
+348 TDMG
-362 TTVKTDV
+362 TVKSDV
-369 SEVKQTANSLSST
+369 SEVKQTASSLTST

-389 LNDYKSGTDTKLSN
+389 LSSYKNKTDQKISSV
-403 MESKIEQQADS
+403 ESKIDQQADS

-444 ATSLTSTVQGLSGDV
+444 ATSISSTVQGLSGDV
-459 NTVKQSLEGV
+459 NEVKQSLNGV

-492 SADRINMT
+492 NAERINMT

-512 QTTINDAGGSGGLTE
+512 QTTINNAGGSGGLDE
-527 EEVTTLITDQ
+527 NEVNTLITDK
-537 LVSSPTIAGGK
+537 LVASPTIAGGK
-548 FTDLNKKNYI
+548 FADLNQKNYL
-558 KMGSSSDNSVGYLN
+558 KMGSSSNNSVGYLN
-572 HYFTPYSTSDPICVM
+572 HYFTPYSTSEPVCVM
-587 GYQKGTLPNWV
+587 GYQKGSLPNWI
-598 LAPYNVPVLS
+598 LAPYNIPILG
-608 FARQSSTSGLTAA
+608 FARQNSTTGTTAP
-621 MGNWDFSSATVTGLN
+621 MGTWDFSGTTVKGLN

>member
-1 MLNKLVFTGKTIVD
+1 M
-15 SQLFGGVK
+15 
-23 YSHSCNADT
+23 
-32 DLTVGTTA
+32 
-40 CAEVSFTTNAL
+40 
-51 QPDSLNSSFTYNV
+51 
-64 KFNGNSNYNTV
+64 
-75 GVFNIKEVT
+75 
-84 KSTHGKYDVKAY
+84 
-96 DNISKFD
+96 
-103 IIVDSWIDSL
+103 

-118 LKDMFT
+118 LKDMFS

-133 AGSTTFT
+133 AYSTSFT
-140 NYSMKVNDNFTGI
+140 NSTMKVNDNFTGI

-158 TVLGYIAQCAGGFAK
+158 AVLGYIAQCAGGFAK

-205 NAPVIDKVWVGQED
+205 KAPVIDKVWVGQED
-219 GDTGVTSGTG
+219 GDVGVTSGTG
-229 NNVLNIESN
+229 SNVLNIESN
-238 PLLFAN
+238 PLLFTDKT
-244 SASEIQTYVNN
+244 SAIQPYVNT
-255 IYNVVKAYNYT
+255 IFNVVKAYNYT

-275 FGIDAGSIITVNG
+275 FGINVGSIITVNG
-288 ITTMIMSKSW
+288 ITTMIMNKSW
-298 DNSGVRMESTG
+298 DSTGVKLESTG

-348 TNVNAEINGVKTEL
+348 TDMG
-362 TTVKTDV
+362 TVKSDV
-369 SEVKQTANSLSST
+369 SEVKQTASSLTST

-389 LNDYKSGTDTKLSN
+389 LNSYKNKTDQKISSV
-403 MESKIEQQADS
+403 ESKIDQQADS

-459 NTVKQSLEGV
+459 NTVKQSLNGV

-492 SADRINMT
+492 NADRINMT

-512 QTTINDAGGSGGLTE
+512 QTTINEAGGSGGLDE
-527 EEVTTLITDQ
+527 SEVNTLITDK
-537 LVSSPTIAGGK
+537 LVASPTIAGGK
-548 FTDLNKKNYI
+548 FADLN
-558 KMGSSSDNSVGYLN
+558 
-572 HYFTPYSTSDPICVM
+572 
-587 GYQKGTLPNWV
+587 
-598 LAPYNVPVLS
+598 
-608 FARQSSTSGLTAA
+608 
-621 MGNWDFSSATVTGLN
+621 
-636 LSGEVTV
+636 
-643 KAVWGA
+643 

>member
-1 MLNKLVFTGKTIVD
+1 MLNKLVFTGKTLTD
-15 SQLFGGVK
+15 NNLFGGVK

-51 QPDSLNSSFTYNV
+51 QPDSLNTSFTYYA
-64 KFNGNSNYNTV
+64 KFNGNTVYTTV
-75 GVFNIKEVT
+75 GVFNIKEIT
-84 KSTHGKYDVKAY
+84 KNTHGKYEVKAY

-103 IIVDSWIDSL
+103 INVDSWIDSL

-118 LKDMFT
+118 LGNMFS
-124 SLCTYCGCT
+124 SLCNYCGCT
-133 AGSTTFT
+133 AYSTVFT
-140 NYSMKVNDNFTGI
+140 NYTMQVQDNFTGI

-158 TVLGYIAQCAGGFAK
+158 AVLGYIAQCAGGFAK
-173 ANANG
+173 AYTNG
-178 SIAITKFTT
+178 KIQITKFTKK
-187 SSTTLDRTKYKSF
+187 SITLDKTKYKTF

-205 NAPVIDKVWVGQED
+205 SAPVIDKVWVGQED

-229 NNVLNIESN
+229 SNVLNIESN
-238 PLLFAN
+238 PLLFADST
-244 SASEIQTYVNN
+244 SAIQPYVNT
-255 IYNVVKAYNYT
+255 IFNVVKAYNYT
-266 PCKIELIKD
+266 PCKIDLIKD
-275 FGIDAGSIITVNG
+275 FGINVGDIITVNG
-288 ITTMIMSKSW
+288 ITTMIMNKSW
-298 DNSGVRMESTG
+298 DNTGINMESTG

-348 TNVNAEINGVKTEL
+348 TDMG
-362 TTVKTDV
+362 TVKSDV
-369 SEVKQTANSLSST
+369 SEVKQTASSLTST

-389 LNDYKSGTDTKLSN
+389 LNSYKSSTNEKISSV
-403 MESKIEQQADS
+403 ESKIDQQADS

-444 ATSLTSTVQGLSGDV
+444 ATSITSTVQGLSGDV

-475 ADGTTTINGG
+475 ADGTTSINGG

-492 SADRINMT
+492 NAERINMT

-512 QTTINDAGGSGGLTE
+512 QSTINNSGGGGGLDE
-527 EEVTTLITDQ
+527 SEVTTLITNK
-537 LVSSPTIAGGK
+537 LVASPTIAGGK
-548 FTDLNKKNYI
+548 FADLNQKNYI
-558 KMGSSSDNSVGYLN
+558 KMGASSDESVGYLN
-572 HYFTPYSTSDPICVM
+572 HYYNTYSTSNPVCVM
-587 GYQKGTLPNWV
+587 GYQKGNYPNWI
-598 LAPYNVPVLS
+598 LAPFNNPALDYIRTGTTTGTMYPLG
-608 FARQSSTSGLTAA
+608 T
-621 MGNWDFSSATVTGLN
+621 WDFSNATVTGLD
-636 LSGEVTV
+636 LSGEITV